1 MHRYTVLD
9 CPGQGTFINADFAQK
24 LRADSMKPTI
34 KIKLLK
40 GESIQIFKAIS
51 RLKVSKSI
59 KKEFVLIS
67 QWHTKK
73 KDLPVGHEDVV
84 ATNKMKESKYLEE
97 LLMKLTRQ
105 NILAMKFGL

>member
-1 MHRYTVLD
+1 MHRYTVLY

-24 LRADSMKPTI
+24 LRADGMKPTI

-73 KDLPVGHEDVV
+73 VGHEDVV
-84 ATNKMKESKYLEE
+84 ATNKMKESKYLEK

>member
-9 CPGQGTFINADFAQK
+9 CPDQGTFINADFAKK
-24 LRADSMKPTI
+24 LRADGVKPTI

-51 RLKVSKSI
+51 RLKVSKLI
-59 KKEFVLIS
+59 KKQFVLIS

-73 KDLPVGHEDVV
+73 EDLPVGHEDVV
-84 ATNKMKESKYLEE
+84 AQNKMKELKYLEK

-105 NILAMKFGL
+105 KILAMKFGL